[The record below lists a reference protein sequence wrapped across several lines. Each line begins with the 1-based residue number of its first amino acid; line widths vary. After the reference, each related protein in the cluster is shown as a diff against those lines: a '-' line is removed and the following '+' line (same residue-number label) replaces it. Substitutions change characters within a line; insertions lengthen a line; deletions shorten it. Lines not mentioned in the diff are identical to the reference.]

1 MPVGHERIN
10 AREQDPNSNI
20 TFIRALPEYPNHD
33 EALHLMKSLA
43 AQFKP
48 IMQKWHFAINSLV
61 EYEPNP
67 VFAGRNWNAGEV
79 VEIVL
84 RRKEDGSFL
93 PWNFILFVMCHECA
107 HIKEMNHSW
116 AFQSVNKQLRQA
128 LGILRKQ
135 GYTGDG
141 FYGKGRTL
149 NPTYQGNDTRWN
161 AVIGPTYTCGGA
173 LKKGR
178 RRRILPNAD
187 GTNTAPKPRRERGSA
202 VTLGS
207 TGRQTA
213 IPKKAG
219 RRVTKKDAFKGEGQ
233 TLGAKS
239 ESDDEGEVASTK
251 GLRTQSKAGRSAREI
266 AATQRL
272 EREQRLRA
280 IEARA
285 NGTGSVKDEG
295 EGEGEDD
302 WEFEEEEEEDK
313 PEIAKVEKRF
323 GRKEKDYLRD
333 EIRDWEDE
341 LSDDESG
348 TSAKGKAKGK
358 KRQRSVRDLEER
370 DAFEEGFTQ
379 EEKDAFERLDEQLY
393 GDLEEEGRQG
403 QVEGP
408 HEDSDD
414 DIIIIEP
421 QPSTSNPKKKKP
433 KVALCSMPK
442 CFGGIGKSKVRS
454 SILDDE
460 SSDWIDEA

>member
-1 MPVGHERIN
+1 
-10 AREQDPNSNI
+10 
-20 TFIRALPEYPNHD
+20 
-33 EALHLMKSLA
+33 
-43 AQFKP
+43 
-48 IMQKWHFAINSLV
+48 
-61 EYEPNP
+61 
-67 VFAGRNWNAGEV
+67 
-79 VEIVL
+79 
-84 RRKEDGSFL
+84 
-93 PWNFILFVMCHECA
+93 MC
-107 HIKEMNHSW
+107 
-116 AFQSVNKQLRQA
+116 
-128 LGILRKQ
+128 
-135 GYTGDG
+135 
-141 FYGKGRTL
+141 L
-149 NPTYQGNDTRWN
+149 NR
-161 AVIGPTYTCGGA
+161 
-173 LKKGR
+173 
-178 RRRILPNAD
+178 
-187 GTNTAPKPRRERGSA
+187 
-202 VTLGS
+202 
-207 TGRQTA
+207 
-213 IPKKAG
+213 
-219 RRVTKKDAFKGEGQ
+219 
-233 TLGAKS
+233 
-239 ESDDEGEVASTK
+239 
-251 GLRTQSKAGRSAREI
+251 LRTQSKAGRSAREI

-442 CFGGIGKSKVRS
+442 CFGGIGKSKVRCRS
-454 SILDDE
+454 ANSISLAFSLGKADSHVYFVRNSFD
-460 SSDWIDEA
+460 SR